1 MTVEGDAEARD
12 EQAGPRRPEF
22 LELFFDLVYLLAL
35 IALSRKL
42 IDNLTWAS
50 AGQAVTLLMTFS
62 LIWALTAWAADTF
75 DLNRPTV
82 QGQIIAVSFG
92 SLVMAAAVPG
102 AFGDRGLVFVIAYL
116 GIHFASSVFY
126 IAVLKDPEPRQRSV
140 QILSWFSASAPLW
153 LTGAFLGGTA
163 RWVLWAVAIVLEYIG
178 ASLGFP
184 TRRLIHPPVTE
195 WRLAGER
202 VSERYRQFLIIAF
215 GVAIFETATSLG
227 GQRFTLARGTAFT
240 AAFVTTAM
248 MWRIYI
254 YQAGEMLTNAIAT
267 ATHRSRYTQFAAVSH
282 VVMVGG
288 VILTAVDAQLVIR
301 RPYGAT
307 PTSWAV
313 AILSGPAVFLIGRSL
328 LDYTVFSRLSWSR
341 PAGLA
346 VLAGVGSAAHLMPPL
361 LVAGGGALTLVGV
374 AVANLIAVR
383 AYPPRPTPPPIG

>member
-12 EQAGPRRPEF
+12 SDAGPRRPEF

-35 IALSRKL
+35 VVLSRKL
-42 IDNLTWAS
+42 VDHLTWAS
-50 AGQAVTLLMTFS
+50 AGQTVILLMGFS

-82 QGQIIAVSFG
+82 QAQIIAVSFG

-102 AFGDRGLVFVIAYL
+102 AFGNRGLVFAVAYL
-116 GIHFASSVFY
+116 SIHFASSLYY
-126 IAVLKDPEPRQRSV
+126 IVLLRDPEPRRRSV
-140 QILSWFSASAPLW
+140 RIMSWFCTSAPLW
-153 LTGAFLGGTA
+153 LTGALLGGTV
-163 RWVLWAVAIVLEYIG
+163 RWVLWAIAIVLEYTG

-184 TRRLIHPPVTE
+184 TRRRIHPPVTE

-215 GVAIFETATSLG
+215 GVAIFETATALG
-227 GQRFTLARGTAFT
+227 RHPFTIGRGAAF
-240 AAFVTTAM
+240 AATFVTTTM

-254 YQAGEMLTNAIAT
+254 HQAGGMLTNAIAT

-288 VILTAVDAQLVIR
+288 VIITSVDAQLVIR
-301 RPYGAT
+301 RPYGDT
-307 PTSWAV
+307 PTSWGV
-313 AILSGPAVFLIGRSL
+313 VILGGPAVFLIGRGL
-328 LDYTVFSRLSWSR
+328 LDYTVFSRMSWSR

-346 VLAGVGSAAHLMPPL
+346 VLGALGSAVHLMPPL
-361 LVAGGGALTLVGV
+361 LVAVAGTLTLLGV